1 MPLTETAIRN
11 AKPSDK
17 PLKLFYGEGL
27 HLFVSPSGGK
37 LWRLKYRHHGKEK
50 LLSLGAYPA
59 VRLKDAREKRTA
71 AKAILEAGGDP
82 GVEKR
87 KAAVLAS
94 LKRVAPPMIESYG
107 PPVCGR
113 TF

>member
-17 PLKLFYGEGL
+17 PLKLFDGEGL

-50 LLSLGAYPA
+50 LLSL
-59 VRLKDAREKRTA
+59 D
-71 AKAILEAGGDP
+71 
-82 GVEKR
+82 
-87 KAAVLAS
+87 S
-94 LKRVAPPMIESYG
+94 
-107 PPVCGR
+107 
-113 TF
+113 